1 MNALSRAP
9 CLLQQKDN
17 DLAIFTSE
25 NRRNAMSRTLA
36 QAALL
41 VALAVSLAPVSVAAQ
56 PKEQNGVTYIN
67 GGVGNDEQNAMQA
80 LKADYNLRLT
90 FATKQT
96 GAYRSDVQL
105 DIADAKGA
113 SVLSVANSG
122 PMFFA
127 KLPPGT
133 YRLSAA
139 AEGKTFKRTVKV
151 GNGAKDMT
159 LHWENDSPDDPGVQ
173 D

>member
-1 MNALSRAP
+1 MQRALANAARP
-9 CLLQQKDN
+9 
-17 DLAIFTSE
+17 
-25 NRRNAMSRTLA
+25 
-36 QAALL
+36 L
-41 VALAVSLAPVSVAAQ
+41 VLALAVCLTSPVVLAAQ
-56 PKEQNGVTYIN
+56 PKQQNGVSYIN
-67 GGVGNDEQNAMQA
+67 GGVGHDEQEAMRA
-80 LKADYNLRLT
+80 LRADYNLQLT

-113 SVLSVANSG
+113 SVLSVANTG

-127 KLPPGT
+127 KLPAGT
-133 YRLSAA
+133 YRISAS
-139 AEGKTFKRTVKV
+139 AEGKTFKRSVKL
-151 GNGAKDMT
+151 GNGAKEMV

>member
-1 MNALSRAP
+1 M
-9 CLLQQKDN
+9 Q
-17 DLAIFTSE
+17 
-25 NRRNAMSRTLA
+25 RTLA
-36 QAALL
+36 NAAL
-41 VALAVSLAPVSVAAQ
+41 ALAFAACLAPSAGFAAQ
-56 PKEQNGVTYIN
+56 PKEQNGVSYIN
-67 GGVGNDEQNAMQA
+67 GGVGTDEQNAMRA

-105 DIADAKGA
+105 DIADARGTNL
-113 SVLSVANSG
+113 LSVPNTG

-133 YRLSAA
+133 YRISAA
-139 AEGKTFKRTVKV
+139 AEGKTFKRTVKL
-151 GNGAKDMT
+151 GSGTKEMT

>member
-1 MNALSRAP
+1 MQRALANAARP
-9 CLLQQKDN
+9 
-17 DLAIFTSE
+17 
-25 NRRNAMSRTLA
+25 
-36 QAALL
+36 L
-41 VALAVSLAPVSVAAQ
+41 VLALAVCLTSPVVLAAQ
-56 PKEQNGVTYIN
+56 PKQQNGVSYIN
-67 GGVGNDEQNAMQA
+67 GGVGHDEQEAMRA
-80 LKADYNLRLT
+80 LRADYNLQLT

-113 SVLSVANSG
+113 GVLSVANTG

-133 YRLSAA
+133 YKISAA
-139 AEGKTFKRTVKV
+139 AEGKTFKRSVKL
-151 GNGAKDMT
+151 GNGAKEMV

>member
-1 MNALSRAP
+1 MQRALA
-9 CLLQQKDN
+9 N
-17 DLAIFTSE
+17 
-25 NRRNAMSRTLA
+25 
-36 QAALL
+36 AALVL
-41 VALAVSLAPVSVAAQ
+41 SLAAGLVPATVLAAQ

-67 GGVGNDEQNAMQA
+67 GGVGTDEQNAMQA

-105 DIADAKGA
+105 AIMDAKGA
-113 SVLSVANSG
+113 GVLSVANTG

-133 YRLSAA
+133 YRISAA
-139 AEGKTFKRTVKV
+139 AEGKTFKRSVKL
-151 GNGAKDMT
+151 GNGAKEMT

-173 D
+173 E

>member
-1 MNALSRAP
+1 MHRALA
-9 CLLQQKDN
+9 N
-17 DLAIFTSE
+17 
-25 NRRNAMSRTLA
+25 
-36 QAALL
+36 AALPFAM
-41 VALAVSLAPVSVAAQ
+41 ALAVCVMSPAIAAAQ

-67 GGVGNDEQNAMQA
+67 GGVGTDEQNAMKA

-113 SVLSVANSG
+113 GVLSVANTG

-133 YRLSAA
+133 YKISAA
-139 AEGKTFKRTVKV
+139 AEGKTFKRTLKV
-151 GNGAKDMT
+151 GNAPREMV
-159 LHWENDSPDDPGVQ
+159 LHWENDSPDDPGLQ

>member
-1 MNALSRAP
+1 MQRALANAVRP
-9 CLLQQKDN
+9 
-17 DLAIFTSE
+17 LA
-25 NRRNAMSRTLA
+25 L
-36 QAALL
+36 
-41 VALAVSLAPVSVAAQ
+41 ALAVCLTSPAVLAAQ
-56 PKEQNGVTYIN
+56 PKEQNGVSYIN
-67 GGVGNDEQNAMQA
+67 GGVGHDEQEAMRT
-80 LKADYNLRLT
+80 LRADYNLQLT

-113 SVLSVANSG
+113 SLLSVPNTG

-133 YRLSAA
+133 YRISAS
-139 AEGKTFKRTVKV
+139 AEGKTFKRSVKL
-151 GNGAKDMT
+151 GNGAKEMV